1 MFQWTVG
8 FLARTYA
15 QGPINHEHSSD
26 SRGSVGRDSESEM
39 SAYLHCLSHTPLMGH
54 VDPAA
59 AVLDEVASVVEAAR
73 QRIAAFRRHHPHWRS
88 RANGGG
94 GRVGDRFEAVI
105 EGIGQVAVNFSA
117 E

>member
-1 MFQWTVG
+1 
-8 FLARTYA
+8 
-15 QGPINHEHSSD
+15 
-26 SRGSVGRDSESEM
+26 
-39 SAYLHCLSHTPLMGH
+39 MGH